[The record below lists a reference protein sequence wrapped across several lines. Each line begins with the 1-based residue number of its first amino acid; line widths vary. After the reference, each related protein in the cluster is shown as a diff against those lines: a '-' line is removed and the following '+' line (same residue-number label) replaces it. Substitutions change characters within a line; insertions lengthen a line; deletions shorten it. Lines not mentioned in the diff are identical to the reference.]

1 MLLGKYRFLS
11 RIEWLFITLV
21 IGSMAVAV
29 FQLSHYDD
37 NTTLDYEEEKFLHSA
52 LIAGAGSGSFIEAQ
66 KSDKTRSILL
76 PVGFN
81 IPESLVRDHL
91 KKTASESWPIF
102 QLSESQVFADPPEEN
117 QQFQAHEPFSM
128 YRASEKGDC
137 DEDFRHIIDDV
148 EINSRRTL
156 PGNLTRILEL
166 MVEEHDQY
174 QDPFYKYIRHLVLTH
189 TRAELAA
196 NVVNTF
202 WFRLSGSSVWLK
214 DYNVHFVVS
223 RFLLADKRDRLNPK
237 VSFLLAQVFDENW
250 KELQDVRL
258 VFPSNSLDE
267 EEEPTFK
274 VDGQHFYS
282 YRFPRILPVPF
293 DSGSDERTLGS
304 EDPRLILIRN
314 KNGHDEPVAIFNSR
328 YDQSTEKEEGKEEA
342 KEQKVTIRAMFMAF
356 PFQITRG
363 KKHLAQI
370 PEPKT
375 DNIIF
380 TRSLEL
386 QLDHKNKPN
395 INKNW
400 SPMVG
405 YAEREANGGYDK
417 NLYFATNLENLEIV
431 RCTLDT
437 ADCAAL
443 FKKQSG
449 GVGPLRGGTPFY
461 NLNSLLRNQKDI
473 PLHKLLPSGR
483 EVFFAFAR
491 AHLSHCGCGIHFYR
505 PNMVVLVMDRASYG
519 AAQTNGDRVE
529 ASKYFF
535 RQLYVS
541 DFMSLHVPI
550 DPWYVEDP
558 YGMCEG
564 TNALIPNGIS
574 SWTLN
579 SLKEQDGKWVAD
591 DRMLLL
597 FSVSDFSVDRVDMKG
612 VLNMLLNLDSN
623 LAFLPPPSA
632 EGRKH
637 EITVPLLGPEGTL
650 IEELM
655 GQSRKNIDCAIDSSK
670 KFCTA
675 FTREQ
680 ELFRNE
686 KPMVDKTEENEKYKE
701 KMEEFEKTYKEEI
714 KSEAEKNKHLDGSEE
729 ED

>member
-1 MLLGKYRFLS
+1 MLLGKFRLLS
-11 RIEWLFITLV
+11 RVEWLFVALV
-21 IGSMAVAV
+21 IGSMAVAT
-29 FQLSHYDD
+29 FQLSHY
-37 NTTLDYEEEKFLHSA
+37 NVNIDYAEEKFLHSA
-52 LIAGAGSGSFIEAQ
+52 LIAGAGSGSFIDAE
-66 KSDKTRSILL
+66 KSEKTKSILL
-76 PVGFN
+76 PAGFK
-81 IPESLVRDHL
+81 IPEPLVRHHL

-117 QQFQAHEPFSM
+117 QQFRNHEPFSM

-137 DEDFRHIIDDV
+137 DDDFRHIIDDV

-174 QDPFYKYIRHLVLTH
+174 KDPFYTYIRNLVMTH

-196 NVVNTF
+196 NVINTF

-214 DYNVHFVVS
+214 DYNVHLVVS
-223 RFLLADKRDRLNPK
+223 RFLLADKKDRLNPK
-237 VSFLLAQVFDENW
+237 VSFLLAQTFDENW
-250 KELQDVRL
+250 KELQDVRI
-258 VFPSNSLDE
+258 VFPTNSLDE
-267 EEEPTFK
+267 EKAPTFE

-293 DSGSDERTLGS
+293 DGGSDDRTLGS

-314 KNGHDEPVAIFNSR
+314 ENGHDEPVAIFNSR
-328 YDQSTEKEEGKEEA
+328 YDEKIKNDDGKEETR
-342 KEQKVTIRAMFMAF
+342 TIRAMFMAF
-356 PFQITRG
+356 PFQLTRG

-375 DNIIF
+375 DNILF

-386 QLDHKNKPN
+386 QLDHKKKPGV
-395 INKNW
+395 NKNW
-400 SPMVG
+400 SPMIG
-405 YAEREANGGYDK
+405 YAEREINGGYDK

-437 ADCAAL
+437 ADCSVL
-443 FKKQSG
+443 FKKEG
-449 GVGPLRGGTPFY
+449 NGVGPLRGGTPFY
-461 NLNSLLRNQKDI
+461 NLNSLLRNQRDI
-473 PLHKLLPSGR
+473 PLHRLLPVGR
-483 EVFFAFAR
+483 EVFFSFAR

-505 PNMVVLVMDRASYG
+505 PNMVVIVMDRASYG
-519 AAQTNGDRVE
+519 AAQPNGDRIE
-529 ASKYFF
+529 STKYFF

-574 SWTLN
+574 SWTLK

-591 DRMLLL
+591 DQMLLL
-597 FSVSDFSVDRVDMKG
+597 FSVSDFSVDRVDMRG
-612 VLNMLLNLDSN
+612 VLNMLLNLDN
-623 LAFLPPPSA
+623 NMAFLPPPSA
-632 EGRKH
+632 ERRKH
-637 EITVPLLGPEGTL
+637 KITMPVLGQEGKL
-650 IEELM
+650 ITELM

-680 ELFRNE
+680 ELFKNE
-686 KPMVDKTEENEKYKE
+686 KPMVDKTEANKEYKE
-701 KMEEFEKTYKEEI
+701 KMDAFDKILKEEI
-714 KSEAEKNKHLDGSEE
+714 EKEVEKNKQLDSPEE
-729 ED
+729 EE